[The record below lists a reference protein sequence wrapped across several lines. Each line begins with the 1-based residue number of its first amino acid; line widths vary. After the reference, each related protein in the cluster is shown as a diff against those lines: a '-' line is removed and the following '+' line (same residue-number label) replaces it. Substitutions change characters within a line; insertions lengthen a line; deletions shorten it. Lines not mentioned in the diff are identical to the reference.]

1 MIRAPTIDDLTEI
14 DIKRRD
20 RINYATQ
27 ILTYKVWFEYKKA
40 LEIFDEFDVAYIQAY
55 GYFENPQE
63 SSDIRPISLFLSG
76 EINTGKTTLVV
87 KYMSYCKKIA
97 EIEGRTFSED
107 DIKYFETPVRVTFKR
122 MFASILEE
130 FGIPIRGSALRGLHT
145 DVLINMI
152 IKELRIRKVKLLF
165 LDEIQNLLKADL
177 EDKDDI
183 FNGFKKLTNQSQT
196 RIILVGTPNSIDLFR
211 DAKWVDERFKVIAL
225 PRWNFK
231 SREWIDLLFAIYQ
244 AYKDFFPDWDLV
256 KPDGKVNKEIS
267 MYLHEI
273 SGGRL
278 GKLIQTIQ
286 YAAVHALLHNKTDIT
301 KANYEAILPIK
312 YYVKDGKILEKKY
325 KLNNEL

>member
-20 RINYATQ
+20 RINYATR
-27 ILTYKVWFEYKKA
+27 ILTYKVWFEYEKA

-55 GYFENPQE
+55 KYFENPQE

-87 KYMSYCKKIA
+87 KYMSYCKQIA
-97 EIEGRTFSED
+97 EIEGRNFSED

-130 FGIPIRGSALRGLHT
+130 FGISIRGSALRGLHT
-145 DVLINMI
+145 DTLINMI

-196 RIILVGTPNSIDLFR
+196 RIILVGTPSSIDLFR
-211 DAKWVDERFKVIAL
+211 DAKWVDERFRVIAL

-256 KPDGKVNKEIS
+256 KLDGKVNKEIS
-267 MYLHEI
+267 IYLHEI

-286 YAAVHALLHNKTDIT
+286 YAAVHALLHNKTVIT
-301 KANYEAILPIK
+301 KTDYEAILPIK
-312 YYVKDGKILEKKY
+312 YYVKDGKILEKKN
-325 KLNNEL
+325 KIKNEL